1 MRKAIFFDRD
11 GVINYRPVGDY
22 VKSPAEFAFCP
33 DIFDFLLHIK
43 NLGYLAIVITNQQGV
58 GKGKMTLAQ
67 LDEVHNYMQNKLL
80 ESICVCFDEIY
91 YCTSLAS
98 TGDIRRKPNPGMLLE
113 AIEKYNID
121 ITQSYMI
128 GDSESDVEAGRRAG
142 VRTIFLSPSQVA
154 SPSEPDYQVKGL
166 VEVKEMIK

>member
-33 DIFDFLLHIK
+33 DIFDFLLHVK
-43 NLGYLAIVITNQQGV
+43 KLGYLAIVITNQQGV
-58 GKGKMTLAQ
+58 GKGKMSLAQ
-67 LDEVHNYMQNKLL
+67 LDDIHNYMQNRLL
-80 ESICVCFDEIY
+80 AAIGVCFDEIY
-91 YCTSLAS
+91 YCTSLAQ

-113 AIEKYNID
+113 AIEKYGID

-128 GDSESDVEAGRRAG
+128 GDSESDIDAGKRAG
-142 VRTIFLSPSQVA
+142 VRTIFLSPLELA
-154 SPSEPDYQVKGL
+154 SHSEPDYQFKELREAMGIVK
-166 VEVKEMIK
+166 

>member
-33 DIFDFLLHIK
+33 DLFDFLLHVK

-58 GKGKMTLAQ
+58 GKGKMSLEE
-67 LDEVHNYMQNKLL
+67 LHSVHKYMQDKLL
-80 ESICVCFDEIY
+80 SAIGVCFDDIY

-142 VRTIFLSPSQVA
+142 IRTIFLTPSLVGA
-154 SPSEPDYQVKGL
+154 ASEPDYQVKGL
-166 VEVKEMIK
+166 GEVKGRIK